1 MLKNILAI
9 SGKPGLYKLISQG
22 NKSLIVETLD
32 AQKKRIPAFGAE
44 KIVSLNDIAIYTD
57 DDAEISLG
65 EVFESIK
72 EKYNCKVVELSPKKA
87 SNGDIINFFESI
99 LPNYDP
105 DRVHISDM
113 RKVLSWY
120 NILSENGITEFRKKN
135 ESETSEK

>member
-1 MLKNILAI
+1 MLKHILAI

-32 AQKKRIPAFGAE
+32 DQKKRIPAFGAD

-87 SNGDIINFFESI
+87 SNNDIFNFFGEI
-99 LPNYDP
+99 LPNYDS
-105 DRVHISDM
+105 DRVHVSDM

-120 NILSENGITEFRKKN
+120 NILVEYGITEFRKK
-135 ESETSEK
+135 EEPETTE

>member
-1 MLKNILAI
+1 MLKHILAI

-32 AQKKRIPAFGAE
+32 DQKKRIPAFGAD

-87 SNGDIINFFESI
+87 SNDDIFNFFGEI
-99 LPNYDP
+99 LPNYDS
-105 DRVHISDM
+105 DRVHVSDM

-120 NILSENGITEFRKKN
+120 NILVEYGITEFRKK
-135 ESETSEK
+135 EEPETTE